1 MGGDRRGASGA
12 GRTRPEELG
21 IRNLEFGIWNSF
33 NHRPAFVIQTRVIA
47 DAFRQRSTCWQLF
60 TLLFLCAAIAAT
72 PIPSRISA
80 GPIAQSAAGVV
91 KLDDADIE
99 TLNSTRGFVRE
110 RNARD
115 YALDNPDGINEGRYA
130 TIGGIEQWITIRGED
145 RRNPVL
151 LFLHGG
157 PGDATNPWGYAAFRT
172 WLKAFT
178 VVQWDQRGAA
188 RTLGKSGSSVAA
200 TITIDRMAQD
210 GIELAEMLR
219 QTLHKDKIILVG
231 HSWGSILGIFM
242 AKARPDLFSAF
253 VGTGQVA
260 DPQRNYTVAYE
271 TLLEKAMR
279 LGETRAIR
287 ELKEVGPPPY
297 ADGRGYG
304 VQRRWSN
311 LFEGADAF
319 IASMV
324 GFALSAPEYRPHDI
338 RDWFN
343 GQVLSA
349 ERLVPQ
355 TSALTA
361 KTLAGEFAVPV
372 FVFQGAEDFTTP
384 TSLARTFVQ
393 SIRAPRKRFVAIPE
407 GGHFA
412 VFMKRDAF
420 LHELVTRVL
429 PHGSTSRL

>member
-1 MGGDRRGASGA
+1 VS
-12 GRTRPEELG
+12 
-21 IRNLEFGIWNSF
+21 
-33 NHRPAFVIQTRVIA
+33 
-47 DAFRQRSTCWQLF
+47 
-60 TLLFLCAAIAAT
+60 LCAAIIA
-72 PIPSRISA
+72 PRPRQVSA
-80 GPIAQSAAGVV
+80 GAVAQTAAAGQS
-91 KLDDADIE
+91 LDAADVE
-99 TLNSTRGFVRE
+99 TLKMATAFVRE

-130 TIGGIEQWITIRGED
+130 TIGGVEQWITIRGED

-260 DPQRNYTVAYE
+260 DPQRNYRVAYD

-311 LFEGADAF
+311 LFEGADSF
-319 IASMV
+319 IASMI
-324 GFALSAPEYRPHDI
+324 GFALNAPDYRPRDI
-338 RDWFN
+338 TEWFD
-343 GQVLSA
+343 GQRLSA

-355 TSALTA
+355 TSATSALTA

-393 SIRAPRKRFVAIPE
+393 SIRAPRKGFVAIPE

-429 PHGSTSRL
+429 PHGSTGRL